1 MMNFISGVNMFFLFK
16 MHLDGS
22 WRDFRSRAGLMLEE
36 MTANHHVEKVYEG
49 CKLLTNLST
58 YTDNPMSDEDLRL
71 LPAFD
76 WPINRKVKQ
85 AFELSAFLHQAPY
98 KLYFI
103 SHTASNLPPNAR
115 RTALP
120 FSISNRLL
128 NGLCPSWYQLWWG
141 ES

>member
-1 MMNFISGVNMFFLFK
+1 
-16 MHLDGS
+16 
-22 WRDFRSRAGLMLEE
+22 
-36 MTANHHVEKVYEG
+36 
-49 CKLLTNLST
+49 
-58 YTDNPMSDEDLRL
+58 MSDEDLRL
-71 LPAFD
+71 LPALD
-76 WPINRKVKQ
+76 WPFNRKVKQ
-85 AFELSAFLHQAPY
+85 LSAFQHQALY
-98 KLYFI
+98 ELYFI